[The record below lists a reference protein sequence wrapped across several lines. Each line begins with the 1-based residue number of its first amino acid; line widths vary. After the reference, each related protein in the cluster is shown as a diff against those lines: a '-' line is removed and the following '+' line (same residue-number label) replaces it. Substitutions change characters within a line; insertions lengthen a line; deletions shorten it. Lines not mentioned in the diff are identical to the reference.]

1 MIDDNNRNNGKASLV
16 LMMMMLIRSA
26 RPRFKIVTDKIFTS
40 FHEREREQQKSMR
53 GIERKLARS

>member
-40 FHEREREQQKSMR
+40 FHERERER
-53 GIERKLARS
+53 ATEE